1 LKHRIVLNYL
11 SYSLTESQWLNKFD
25 HMKMN
30 RQKFITP
37 LLLPLLA
44 LGFVA
49 CDKKESQQP
58 ASQVA
63 AKVNSGEI
71 SVHQLNYVL
80 ARATRNS
87 ASSPENASRIRQEV
101 LDRLVDQELAVEQ
114 AINKKLDRS
123 PEVLMAL
130 DNARREILARAYLE
144 QITAATPKPTV
155 EEAETYYSEH
165 PQLFAER
172 RIYNIQEIVL
182 PSSAG
187 ITDELRQM
195 LDSGKPMEDIAK
207 WLKGKEI
214 KFAAGSATRS
224 AEQIPLELLPK
235 IHPLKPGQGLLIQGP
250 QSITLMRIAAAQTVP
265 ITEAAALPRIQQ
277 FLGNQRATEAARGE
291 IKALKAKANIT
302 YMGEFAAPDK
312 NVSGGEHSAPSVAS
326 TTDTNSPQVDNT
338 GLEKGAAGL
347 LR

>member
-1 LKHRIVLNYL
+1 
-11 SYSLTESQWLNKFD
+11 
-25 HMKMN
+25 MKMN
-30 RQKFITP
+30 HQKFIMP
-37 LLLPLLA
+37 LLLPLLV
-44 LGFVA
+44 LGLVG

-80 ARATRNS
+80 ARTTRNS
-87 ASSPENASRIRQEV
+87 ANSPENTSRIRQEV
-101 LDRLVDQELAVEQ
+101 LDRLVDQELVVEQ
-114 AINKKLDRS
+114 AVNKKLDRS

-155 EEAETYYSEH
+155 EEAKTYYSEH

-187 ITDELRQM
+187 VADELRQM

-207 WLKGKEI
+207 WLKGREI

-224 AEQIPLELLPK
+224 AEQIPLEFLPK

-250 QSITLMRIAAAQTVP
+250 QSITLMRIAAAQTAP

-277 FLGNQRATEAARGE
+277 FLGNQRAAEAARGE
-291 IKALKAKANIT
+291 IKALKAKAKIT

-312 NVSGGEHSAPSVAS
+312 NASGGEHSVSSVAS
-326 TTDTNSPQVDNT
+326 ATDTSSPQVDNT

>member
-1 LKHRIVLNYL
+1 
-11 SYSLTESQWLNKFD
+11 
-25 HMKMN
+25 MKMN
-30 RQKFITP
+30 RQKFIMP
-37 LLLPLLA
+37 VLLLSLA
-44 LGFVA
+44 LGLVA

-87 ASSPENASRIRQEV
+87 ANSPENTSKIRRAA

-114 AINKKLDRS
+114 AVSKKLDRS

-130 DNARREILARAYLE
+130 DNARREILARAYVE
-144 QITAATPKPTV
+144 QITAGIPKPTV
-155 EEAETYYSEH
+155 EEAKNYYSQH

-187 ITDELRQM
+187 VADELQQM

-235 IHPLKPGQGLLIQGP
+235 IHPLKPGQGLVIQGP
-250 QSITLMRIAAAQTVP
+250 QSITLMRIAASQTAPV
-265 ITEAAALPRIQQ
+265 TEAAALPRIQQ
-277 FLGNQRATEAARGE
+277 FLGNQRAAEAAMEE
-291 IKALKAKANIT
+291 IKALKAKAKIT
-302 YMGEFAAPDK
+302 YMGEFADSDK
-312 NVSGGEHSAPSVAS
+312 SAADDMRSTPAVAS
-326 TTDTNSPQVDNT
+326 ADGSASKSPVDLT
-338 GLEKGAAGL
+338 LEKGAAGL
-347 LR
+347 K